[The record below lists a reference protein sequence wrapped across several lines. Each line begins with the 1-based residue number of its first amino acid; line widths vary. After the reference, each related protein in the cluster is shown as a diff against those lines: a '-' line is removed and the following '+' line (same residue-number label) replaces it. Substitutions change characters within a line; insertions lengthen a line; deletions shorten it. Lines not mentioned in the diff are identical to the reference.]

1 MVVEP
6 MLAALDHI
14 VIAVRDLDAATE
26 VQTRLL
32 GRRPSWRGLHPAYG
46 TANVLF
52 RLDNLYVE
60 LLAPCGSGSFT
71 APLTEWIEGRGEG
84 LFALA
89 FGTPDAAAAA
99 QEFRQRGLSAP
110 APAEGSG
117 TESTKGIERRWRNV
131 FLPPAETRGVTL
143 FAIEHR
149 SAADLLPGAVP
160 VEDAASAIS
169 GCDHVVVRTSDPDRS
184 SDLYGR
190 QLGLRLALDKSFP
203 QWGMRLLFF
212 RVGGVTVELAAPLTA
227 TDRESEDRLWGVSYR
242 TANIEAARRRLVRE
256 GFDVTEVR
264 AGRKP
269 GTRVST
275 VNGEPSGVATL
286 LITHD

>member
-1 MVVEP
+1 
-6 MLAALDHI
+6 MLATLDHI
-14 VIAVRDLDAATE
+14 VIAVRDLDAAAE

-32 GRRPSWRGLHPAYG
+32 ARRPSWRGVHPAYG

-60 LLAPCGSGSFT
+60 LLAPRGSGSFT
-71 APLTEWIEGRGEG
+71 APLTERLERRGDG

-89 FGTPDAAAAA
+89 FGTPDAARAA
-99 QEFRQRGLSAP
+99 QEFRQRGLSAGEP
-110 APAEGSG
+110 TEGSG
-117 TESTKGIERRWRNV
+117 TESTKGMERRWCNV

-149 SAADLLPGAVP
+149 SAADLLPHAAA

-169 GCDHVVVRTSDPDRS
+169 GCDHVVVHTSDPERS

-190 QLGLRLALDKSFP
+190 QLGLRLALDKRFP

-212 RVGGVTVELAAPLTA
+212 RVGGVTVELAAPLAATA
-227 TDRESEDRLWGVSYR
+227 PGGEDCLWGISYR
-242 TANIEAARRRLVRE
+242 TADVQAARRRLVRE
-256 GFDVTEVR
+256 GFDLTEVR

-269 GTRVST
+269 GTRVCT

>member
-1 MVVEP
+1 MAP
-6 MLAALDHI
+6 MLATLDHI
-14 VIAVRDLDAATE
+14 VIAVGDLDAATE
-26 VQTRLL
+26 VQIRLL
-32 GRRPSWRGLHPAYG
+32 GRRPSWRGVHPTYG
-46 TANVLF
+46 TTNTLF
-52 RLDNLYVE
+52 RLDNVYVE
-60 LLAPCGSGSFT
+60 LLAPRGSGSFGGL
-71 APLTEWIEGRGEG
+71 LTEWIERRGEG

-99 QEFRQRGLSAP
+99 QEFRQRGLSAQD
-110 APAEGSG
+110 PAEGSG
-117 TESTKGIERRWRNV
+117 RESTTGVERRWCNV
-131 FLPPAETRGVTL
+131 FLPQAETRGITL

-160 VEDAASAIS
+160 VEDTASAIS

-203 QWGMRLLFF
+203 EWGMRLVFL
-212 RVGGVTVELAAPLTA
+212 RIGGVTVELAAPLAA
-227 TDRESEDRLWGVSYR
+227 TERDDEDHLWGVSYR
-242 TANIEAARRRLVRE
+242 TKDVEAARRRLVRE
-256 GFDVTEVR
+256 GFDVSEVR
-264 AGRKP
+264 PGRKP

>member
-1 MVVEP
+1 MAP
-6 MLAALDHI
+6 MLATLDHI
-14 VIAVRDLDAATE
+14 VIAVGDLEAATE

-32 GRRPSWRGLHPAYG
+32 GRRPSWRGVHPTFG
-46 TANVLF
+46 TANTLF

-60 LLAPCGSGSFT
+60 LLAPRGSGGF
-71 APLTEWIEGRGEG
+71 AVPLAEWIERRGEG

-89 FGTPDAAAAA
+89 FGTPDVAAAAL
-99 QEFRQRGLSAP
+99 EFRQNGLSAQE
-110 APAEGSG
+110 PAEGLG
-117 TESTKGIERRWRNV
+117 TESTKGTERRWSTV
-131 FLPPAETRGVTL
+131 FLPTAETRGITL

-149 SAADLLPGAVP
+149 SAANLLPSAVP
-160 VEDAASAIS
+160 VEDEASAIS

-190 QLGLRLALDKSFP
+190 QLGLRLALDKSLP
-203 QWGMRLLFF
+203 EWGMRLLFF
-212 RVGGVTVELAAPLTA
+212 RIGGVTVELAAPLA
-227 TDRESEDRLWGVSYR
+227 TTERDGEDHLWGVSYR
-242 TANIEAARRRLVRE
+242 TKDVEAVRRRLVRE
-256 GFDVTEVR
+256 GFDVSEVR
-264 AGRKP
+264 SGRKP